1 MGWCRSYPVRVSL
14 RVKQSSGQRAYLL
27 ICHPRRSIKSH
38 QHTGLW
44 LGLLSL
50 YFRIRVV
57 VNGPLRR
64 TRSTCVISEWLVCT
78 LASYCSD
85 RIIMTLTMTIWFTLI
100 SQSINT
106 ERCVCDSV
114 TSLDQVLCRDLITRA
129 PCQCCYHNGSIS
141 PVIFTDD
148 MMLDYDGG
156 GPWWFSSVN
165 IVSVEV

>member
-1 MGWCRSYPVRVSL
+1 MILNMVDVILQYTYCSKSDITPSQLLHSTKLPGHWKCTVLYILPRPLFAKTLNLPWAEVGRLDNVETEKCFAVVVGWCRSYPVRVSL

-85 RIIMTLTMTIWFTLI
+85 RIIMTLTMTI
-100 SQSINT
+100 
-106 ERCVCDSV
+106 
-114 TSLDQVLCRDLITRA
+114 
-129 PCQCCYHNGSIS
+129 
-141 PVIFTDD
+141 
-148 MMLDYDGG
+148 
-156 GPWWFSSVN
+156 
-165 IVSVEV
+165 